1 MHLTAPDIAPRA
13 DIAPKAPVPFYL
25 PELDGLRFFAF
36 LAVFITHTVGF
47 GSGGSHHHLPAWLG
61 DLLGAV
67 GTAGNFGVDLFFTL
81 SSFLITSLLLR
92 ELETNGRL
100 DIRQFYIRRA
110 LRIWPVY
117 FLVTLIAL
125 GASFYVA
132 GEKFPPHVLAS
143 YLLFVGNWAFVFSPV
158 STIAA
163 PLWSVSV
170 EEQFYLAWPW
180 LVRRGA
186 GKAIKIVAVMI
197 LVVGAIGCIVLQWLA
212 PDVDWV
218 TRNSFTRIDGVAI
231 GALLALRVRSGDIRL
246 APALRYLLLG
256 VSILVLL
263 WVPYAFELFNRPVGS
278 FGLVLGW
285 FLVAV
290 SCGAILLSVI
300 GCTGFMR
307 YIFTN
312 RISVYLG
319 RISYGLYAFHEIV
332 LRSADNL
339 FPEHSHQPAVF
350 VEYWVF
356 SLVLTLLVA
365 SISYR
370 WLETPFLRWK
380 QLRFTVVKSRP
391 D

>member
-1 MHLTAPDIAPRA
+1 
-13 DIAPKAPVPFYL
+13 
-25 PELDGLRFFAF
+25 
-36 LAVFITHTVGF
+36 
-47 GSGGSHHHLPAWLG
+47 
-61 DLLGAV
+61 
-67 GTAGNFGVDLFFTL
+67 
-81 SSFLITSLLLR
+81 LLR